1 MTRQPAA
8 GSPAPAR
15 RCICA
20 RATRE
25 TARLSVF
32 EKESENCLY
41 VWHARICMRH
51 HENAGVWSVFSG
63 GSCPFKFV
71 QVWGGTPAAFA
82 RNEDTL
88 AETME
93 NDRMESILLSQAV
106 DILRSNCLKINETET
121 IPVDE
126 APGRVL
132 AQEIYAPIDQPPFP
146 RSPLDGYALRSAD
159 TEGASRETSVS
170 LRVIDEV
177 FAGGF
182 CESRVTDGCAVRI
195 MTGAPIPEGADC
207 IIMQEDTDY
216 GMETVR
222 VLRSLRPWQNYCFA
236 GEDYKKGSLIMRAGM
251 RLGAAEIG
259 VIAGMG
265 IERIRVFRKLRAL
278 VMSTGSELACPGRA
292 LKPGQIYDSNLHML
306 NAQLRMWDI
315 EVTAGTLMDDEP
327 ERACAFIRENA
338 DRADIILTTG
348 GVSVG
353 KKDIMHDVLDILG
366 AEKLFWKVRL
376 KPGMPTL
383 CGKYN
388 GKLLIALSGNP
399 YGAVANLHLLV
410 RPVLAVMSGRSDLE
424 LRTETAVYEN
434 GYPKRSPVTRYVRG
448 VYKNGRVSSSGSN
461 DSGVLS
467 SMIGCNCM
475 IVIPAGTEKIE
486 PGETVEVVLL

>member
-8 GSPAPAR
+8 GSPVPAR

-63 GSCPFKFV
+63 GSRPFKFV

-159 TEGASRETSVS
+159 TEGASRETPVS

>member
-1 MTRQPAA
+1 M
-8 GSPAPAR
+8 
-15 RCICA
+15 
-20 RATRE
+20 
-25 TARLSVF
+25 
-32 EKESENCLY
+32 
-41 VWHARICMRH
+41 
-51 HENAGVWSVFSG
+51 
-63 GSCPFKFV
+63 
-71 QVWGGTPAAFA
+71 
-82 RNEDTL
+82 
-88 AETME
+88 
-93 NDRMESILLSQAV
+93 
-106 DILRSNCLKINETET
+106 
-121 IPVDE
+121 DE

-159 TEGASRETSVS
+159 TEGASRETPVS